1 MKTNTNYPKRVDL
14 IEVGPRDGFQF
25 ETRVMPTEF
34 KLDIINDLVEAGLKQ
49 IQVTSFVRPQRV
61 PQMADAEELVM
72 SLPEA
77 DGIDYSALV
86 LNLEGV
92 RRAVRS
98 GLTSVEISI
107 SASDTHSRKNAGMS
121 LEQAIKKGAEMIQL
135 ARTNN
140 LTIRAGIQCVF
151 GCVYEGRIPL
161 RRVLDMAQQ
170 FLNLGVD
177 RLALSDTTGMAT
189 PGSVKDL
196 LEHLLPRAMD
206 VPLIFHFHDTRGMG
220 LVNVAAALEY
230 GVSNFDTALGG
241 MGGCPFVQGA
251 AGNIATEDTAYLM
264 AALDIET
271 GVDISKVARC
281 SKQLEEYFEKSFSG
295 KMHRIL

>member
-61 PQMADAEELVM
+61 PQMADAEELVKSM
-72 SLPEA
+72 PEA